1 MSRSWL
7 TAFVSSVPFKERKL
21 SFVSESGVFVLLLS
35 LFFFAVLVGTGFAQT
50 DPIPGRT
57 EPSQRSENTM
67 SALYNHAI
75 RWEFTD
81 KNPIT
86 GPVRGSG
93 VRQSAKRERIP
104 DLLEV
109 EEFQLLQAELRI
121 RERILVWL
129 DMTLGL
135 RRGELAGLRWEDIH
149 FEELTVM
156 AQRSVVDQVVGKV
169 KTEASKRPIPIDPF
183 IAEDLLLWYRTTKCN
198 RPDDYVFAT
207 DAARAGKKR
216 GKQPVWLSKVMSYRI
231 QPVAKRLGIAK
242 RIGWHT
248 FRRTFTT
255 LLHANGEDVKVVQE
269 LLRHGSARITMDVYA
284 QAVTPAKRKC
294 AGKSCGDAAGDEERR
309 EVGLGIGCTVLVP
322 RVLAQKPDNR
332 GLSIV
337 RENREDDL
345 EPYWRDETDLALQGE
360 GRRHYLTTALFFC
373 PRLVE
378 SLSFAAFRPGFFR
391 HSGGSSSPSIGGF
404 PCPARSRI
412 RRVSA
417 RSALRP
423 LSWKYS
429 SVRKAEIFS
438 ATATLMSWFRATPST
453 SAALRSSSS
462 KEGCSRN
469 AKLLRLMGSHS

>member
-1 MSRSWL
+1 VIGTLEEYPTKKAAEKAARGFRLDLVDQGSEALVQITMKELVDHFSEHEQVDKGEEGRAYSTRDRCESVLNCWILPRWGKTAIDQIRTVAVEDWLRSIPR
-7 TAFVSSVPFKERKL
+7 AK
-21 SFVSESGVFVLLLS
+21 
-35 LFFFAVLVGTGFAQT
+35 GT
-50 DPIPGRT
+50 
-57 EPSQRSENTM
+57 RSKIRNTM

-75 RWEFTD
+75 RWDFTG

-93 VRQSAKRERIP
+93 VRQSSKRERIP
-104 DLLEV
+104 DLLGI

-183 IAEDLLLWYRTTKCN
+183 IAGDLLVWYRTTKYN

-216 GKQPVWLSKVMSYRI
+216 GTQPVWLSKVMSYRI

-248 FRRTFTT
+248 FRRTYTT

-284 QAVTPAKRKC
+284 QAMTPAKRQ
-294 AGKSCGDAAGDEERR
+294 AQGKVVAMLRDA
-309 EVGLGIGCTVLVP
+309 
-322 RVLAQKPDNR
+322 KK
-332 GLSIV
+332 
-337 RENREDDL
+337 
-345 EPYWRDETDLALQGE
+345 
-360 GRRHYLTTALFFC
+360 
-373 PRLVE
+373 
-378 SLSFAAFRPGFFR
+378 
-391 HSGGSSSPSIGGF
+391 SS
-404 PCPARSRI
+404 
-412 RRVSA
+412 
-417 RSALRP
+417 
-423 LSWKYS
+423 
-429 SVRKAEIFS
+429 
-438 ATATLMSWFRATPST
+438 
-453 SAALRSSSS
+453 
-462 KEGCSRN
+462 
-469 AKLLRLMGSHS
+469 

>member
-1 MSRSWL
+1 MQRTRIQRGGVNL
-7 TAFVSSVPFKERKL
+7 DVSSSGKQVWVFRWRETRPDGRRVPRKRVIGTL
-21 SFVSESGVFVLLLS
+21 EEYPTKKAAENAARVFRLNLVDRGSAALAKITTRELVTHFSEYEQVDKGDEGRAYSTRDRCESVLDCWILPRWGKTTIDQVRTV
-35 LFFFAVLVGTGFAQT
+35 AVEEWLRAIPRANGTKSK
-50 DPIPGRT
+50 IR
-57 EPSQRSENTM
+57 NTM

-86 GPVRGSG
+86 GPIRGSG

-149 FEELTVM
+149 FEGLTVM
-156 AQRSVVDQVVGKV
+156 AQRSVVDQVVGRV

-183 IAEDLLLWYRTTKCN
+183 IAEDLLLWYRTTKYN

-216 GKQPVWLSKVMSYRI
+216 GEQPVWLSKVMSYRI

-248 FRRTFTT
+248 FRRTYTT

-284 QAVTPAKRKC
+284 QAVTPAKRN
-294 AGKSCGDAAGDEERR
+294 AQGKVVAMLR
-309 EVGLGIGCTVLVP
+309 ETKKEVKLG
-322 RVLAQKPDNR
+322 
-332 GLSIV
+332 
-337 RENREDDL
+337 
-345 EPYWRDETDLALQGE
+345 
-360 GRRHYLTTALFFC
+360 
-373 PRLVE
+373 
-378 SLSFAAFRPGFFR
+378 
-391 HSGGSSSPSIGGF
+391 
-404 PCPARSRI
+404 
-412 RRVSA
+412 
-417 RSALRP
+417 
-423 LSWKYS
+423 
-429 SVRKAEIFS
+429 
-438 ATATLMSWFRATPST
+438 
-453 SAALRSSSS
+453 
-462 KEGCSRN
+462 
-469 AKLLRLMGSHS
+469 

>member
-1 MSRSWL
+1 MQRTRIQRGGVNL
-7 TAFVSSVPFKERKL
+7 DVSSSGKQVWVFRWRETRPDGRRAPRKRVIGTLEEYPTKKAAENAARGFRLDLVDQGSAALVQITMKELVDHFSQHEQVDKGEEGRAY
-21 SFVSESGVFVLLLS
+21 STRDRCESVLNCWILPRWGKTPIDQVRTV
-35 LFFFAVLVGTGFAQT
+35 AVEDWLRSIPRAKGT
-50 DPIPGRT
+50 
-57 EPSQRSENTM
+57 RSKIRNTM

-183 IAEDLLLWYRTTKCN
+183 VAEDLLLWYGTTKYN

-207 DAARAGKKR
+207 DAARAGEKR

-231 QPVAKRLGIAK
+231 QPVAKRLAIAK

-248 FRRTFTT
+248 FRRTYTT

-284 QAVTPAKRKC
+284 QAMTSAKR
-294 AGKSCGDAAGDEERR
+294 
-309 EVGLGIGCTVLVP
+309 
-322 RVLAQKPDNR
+322 LAQGKVVAM
-332 GLSIV
+332 L
-337 RENREDDL
+337 
-345 EPYWRDETDLALQGE
+345 RDGE
-360 GRRHYLTTALFFC
+360 KKTG
-373 PRLVE
+373 
-378 SLSFAAFRPGFFR
+378 
-391 HSGGSSSPSIGGF
+391 
-404 PCPARSRI
+404 
-412 RRVSA
+412 
-417 RSALRP
+417 
-423 LSWKYS
+423 
-429 SVRKAEIFS
+429 
-438 ATATLMSWFRATPST
+438 
-453 SAALRSSSS
+453 
-462 KEGCSRN
+462 
-469 AKLLRLMGSHS
+469 